1 MYLSMCHLV
10 LQKHNKMKEV
20 QEEEQVMWKY
30 LKPTD
35 MSEESDDEGTLL
47 TELDRRADTKSRQPI
62 LLRRLIPL
70 SHGPVINPGRTRVN
84 TFTCKIESELNPG

>member
-35 MSEESDDEGTLL
+35 MSEERDDKGTLL

-62 LLRRLIPL
+62 LLSRLIPL
-70 SHGPVINPGRTRVN
+70 SHGPVINPG
-84 TFTCKIESELNPG
+84 